1 MKKLIIWDFDGV
13 VSDTEKLWLKT
24 RQEMLEELYG
34 IKMDF
39 DTVNFYMGGR
49 SDKTKRENLD
59 KAGIITD
66 DYFWEES
73 TRRDVIKIHKGLK
86 PTEGIL
92 DIFNNPNFAQCIAT
106 GGVREKTTLKIQ
118 SVGIENIF
126 PKEKV
131 FTADMVEKGKPEPDL
146 FLLAAKTIGYKPED
160 CIVIEDS
167 LAGMRA
173 GQKAGME
180 VIAFLGCEMNNN
192 PENIEKVKSL
202 GVKNIFFSM
211 KDIEKFLIEKYL

>member
-1 MKKLIIWDFDGV
+1 MEKLIIWDFDGV

-24 RQEMLEELYG
+24 RQEMLNELYG

-92 DIFNNPNFAQCIAT
+92 EIFNNKNFSQCIAT

-118 SVGIENIF
+118 
-126 PKEKV
+126 
-131 FTADMVEKGKPEPDL
+131 
-146 FLLAAKTIGYKPED
+146 TI
-160 CIVIEDS
+160 
-167 LAGMRA
+167 
-173 GQKAGME
+173 
-180 VIAFLGCEMNNN
+180 
-192 PENIEKVKSL
+192 KVKICKWGYFQLKSFCIARERI
-202 GVKNIFFSM
+202 N
-211 KDIEKFLIEKYL
+211 